1 MNDDTRIER
10 QLPQILAD
18 LGAGSRPDY
27 TETILA
33 RTAAARQRPG
43 DEASAASCG
52 SAAPAAASRAGAS
65 AAEFHAASA
74 AERAAGPDSGLQEG
88 GSGRS
93 ALPGLQRVV
102 RASAR
107 HRRRMGRHP

>member
-33 RTAAARQRPG
+33 RTAAAG
-43 DEASAASCG
+43 
-52 SAAPAAASRAGAS
+52 RAW
-65 AAEFHAASA
+65 E
-74 AERAAGPDSGLQEG
+74 L
-88 GSGRS
+88 
-93 ALPGLQRVV
+93 
-102 RASAR
+102 
-107 HRRRMGRHP
+107 